1 MGSLVTLVST
11 KGDRIRFC
19 EVLLFPPVD
28 VFLLLGDVHGDF
40 EFQIILY
47 QLLFLLDLGGDRKL
61 LLLFFL
67 L

>member
-40 EFQIILY
+40 E
-47 QLLFLLDLGGDRKL
+47 LLFLLDLGGDRKL
-61 LLLFFL
+61 LFFL